1 MVDKYP
7 LTRVGELAASISETH
22 NKNKDFLI
30 FLNTSDVLLGKILH
44 HTYSAVERWPGQAK
58 KSIQRGD
65 ILFSEIRPENGHWA
79 YVDEDA
85 EDFVVSTKLMVIRGK
100 KDRVFPKF
108 LYQFLTAPST
118 LGWLQHLADSRSGT
132 FPQITF
138 DQVASLEIPLPPL
151 SIQCAIARIL
161 GTLDDKIE
169 LNRKMN
175 ETLEAMGRALFKS
188 WFVDFDPVRAK
199 AEGRDTGLPKD
210 IADFFPDEF
219 EDSELGE
226 IPKGWLPQTIRA
238 LASLNPEAWTKDNY
252 PSAISYVDLSNTKW
266 GRIEVVAQYP
276 CAKAPSRAQRILR
289 SGDTIIG
296 TVRPGNGSYALITE
310 DGLTG
315 STGFAVLRPNQ
326 SKYKEFVYFA
336 ATQQENIEALS
347 HLADGGAY
355 PAVRP
360 GLVAATPITKPP
372 DFILTYFS
380 RVTEGH
386 LALLVQNEREARTL
400 AALRDALLPK
410 LISGEI
416 RVKGFGDSII
426 SIHETKS
433 EVLK

>member
-1 MVDKYP
+1 MKKAN
-7 LTRVGELAASISETH
+7 VGRGDVVFTHRGNIGQVSIIPRNSKFERYVISQSQFFVRC
-22 NKNKDFLI
+22 NQRRILPDFLVYY
-30 FLNTSDVLLGKILH
+30 FRSAEGQQALLSNASQVG
-44 HTYSAVERWPGQAK
+44 VP
-58 KSIQRGD
+58 SIAQPVS
-65 ILFSEIRPENGHWA
+65 FIR
-79 YVDEDA
+79 
-85 EDFVVSTKLMVIRGK
+85 R
-100 KDRVFPKF
+100 
-108 LYQFLTAPST
+108 
-118 LGWLQHLADSRSGT
+118 
-132 FPQITF
+132 
-138 DQVASLEIPLPPL
+138 LEIPLPPL
-151 SIQCAIARIL
+151 SEQRAIAHIL

-175 ETLEAMGRALFKS
+175 ETLEAMARALFKS

-238 LASLNPEAWTKDNY
+238 LASLNPEAWTKNNY

-326 SKYKEFVYFA
+326 SKYKEFVYFT

-400 AALRDALLPK
+400 VALRDALLPK

-416 RVKGFGDSII
+416 RVKGYGDSII
-426 SIHETKS
+426 SILETKS